1 MADVIFNNQRGSLLE
16 HHRNGEDLIIVLLQ
30 TAQADDTLRDFDTL
44 AALLAS
50 GGGTDNVEA
59 DFTGYARKT
68 ILNASWSVTVDDTGN
83 LASADFADQV
93 WSPAGN
99 GTNNTLAKLLVCI
112 DGATDADRLPVT
124 AHDFVTTTDGND
136 LTAVVDAS
144 GFYNST
150 D

>member
-1 MADVIFNNQRGSLLE
+1 MADVILNNQRGSLIE
-16 HHRNGEDLIIVLLQ
+16 HHRNGEDLIVVLLK
-30 TAQADDTLRDFDTL
+30 TAQADDTLRDYDDL
-44 AALLAS
+44 AALLAA
-50 GGGTDNVEA
+50 GGGTANVEA
-59 DFTGYARKT
+59 DFTNYSREV
-68 ILNASWSVTVDDTGN
+68 ILNANWTITIDDTGN
-83 LASADFADQV
+83 LASADFADIT

-112 DGATDADRLPVT
+112 DGANDAARLPVT

-136 LTAVVDAS
+136 LTAVVDSA